1 MNFRLRFSLP
11 TAALVIFPT
20 LGYSTVGSSALSAQS
35 PKLMVKASNA
45 LAIERRDETITLMW
59 ADVMK
64 ALPNAAKDRI
74 RVRDAATGAEY
85 PSQAVDENGDGS
97 IDDFVFQAN
106 FWANESKNFTVEAV
120 APAAMKPRTYVYHD
134 DPRDDIAWEN
144 DRIAFRIYG
153 QGIWKTP
160 DSLVSSGIDVWPKRV
175 RDLVIDKWYKKGHD
189 EYHVDKGEGA
199 DFFEV
204 GATLG
209 AGGTAVWQNDSL
221 NRFVNFKTSRIITAG
236 PVRAIFELTYDPV
249 QAKGFTVAETK
260 RFVID
265 AGQNLYREES
275 TFKIVGAASTP
286 YAVGVVKK
294 AGLVGSSSL
303 ANPWAWVT
311 GWAPVHQ
318 KDGGHGYLGTAVMME
333 KSRVTELREEAKH
346 YIATSNA
353 KSGEKVVHY
362 IGAGWTD
369 SGDFKDV
376 LDWWGYLDK
385 FAQRLGSPLKVTLTS
400 AAQ

>member
-1 MNFRLRFSLP
+1 MNFPSRMMRWLP
-11 TAALVIFPT
+11 AAPLLLAST
-20 LGYSTVGSSALSAQS
+20 LGAQS
-35 PKLMVKASNA
+35 PQLVVKATNPLA
-45 LAIERRDETITLMW
+45 LERRDETISIAWTEI
-59 ADVMK
+59 AK
-64 ALPNAAKDRI
+64 ALPGASKDRV

-85 PSQAVDENGDGS
+85 TSQPVDANGDGS

-106 FWANESKNFTVEAV
+106 FWPNESKTFTIDAAAPAV
-120 APAAMKPRTYVYHD
+120 AKPRTFVYHD
-134 DPRDDIAWEN
+134 VPRDDIAWEN

-175 RDLVIDKWYKKGHD
+175 RDLVVDKWYKKGHD
-189 EYHVDKGEGA
+189 AYHIDTGEGA

-204 GATLG
+204 GSTLG
-209 AGGTAVWQNDSL
+209 AGGTAVWQDNTL
-221 NRFVNFKTSRIITAG
+221 NRFVNFKSWKIIAMG

-260 RFVID
+260 RFIVD
-265 AGQNLYREES
+265 AGHNLYREES
-275 TFKIVGAASTP
+275 TFRIVGAPATP
-286 YAVGVVKK
+286 YAIGVVKK

-318 KDGGHGYLGTAVMME
+318 KDGGHGYLGTAVLME
-333 KSRVTELREEAKH
+333 KSRVTELREETKH

-353 KSGEKVVHY
+353 KNGETVVHY
-362 IGAGWTD
+362 AGAGWTD

-376 LDWWGYLDK
+376 LDWWAYLDN
-385 FAQRLGSPLKVTLTS
+385 FAKKLAAPLKVTLT
-400 AAQ
+400 AEAK

>member
-1 MNFRLRFSLP
+1 MTFRLRALLLATP
-11 TAALVIFPT
+11 LLIAAPIN
-20 LGYSTVGSSALSAQS
+20 AQS
-35 PKLMVKASNA
+35 AKLSVKAVNA
-45 LAIERRDETITLMW
+45 LAIERRDETIMLTW
-59 ADVMK
+59 ADVTK
-64 ALPNAAKDRI
+64 ALPGVAKDKI
-74 RVRDAATGAEY
+74 RVRDVSTGAEY

-106 FWANESKNFTVEAV
+106 FWPNETKNFVVEAIAASAV
-120 APAAMKPRTYVYHD
+120 ASKPRTYVYHD
-134 DPRDDIAWEN
+134 TPRDDIAWEN

-153 QGIWKTP
+153 QGIWHTP

-175 RDLVIDKWYKKGHD
+175 RDLVVDKWYKKGHD

-204 GATLG
+204 GSTLG

-221 NRFVNFKTSRIITAG
+221 NRFVNFRKWRIIAMG
-236 PVRAIFELTYDPV
+236 PVRAIFELTYDPI

-260 RFVID
+260 RFVVD
-265 AGQNLYREES
+265 AGANLYREES
-275 TFKIVGAASTP
+275 TFNVVGAAATP

-318 KDGGHGYLGTAVMME
+318 KDGGHGYLGTAVMMQ
-333 KSRVTELREEAKH
+333 KSRVTELREETKH
-346 YIATSNA
+346 YIAVSNA

-385 FAQRLGSPLKVTLTS
+385 FAQRLGSPLKVTMGDNG
-400 AAQ
+400 Q

>member
-1 MNFRLRFSLP
+1 MNIPSRVTRWFS
-11 TAALVIFPT
+11 AAPLLLAST
-20 LGYSTVGSSALSAQS
+20 LGAQS
-35 PKLMVKASNA
+35 PKLVVKATNPLA
-45 LAIERRDETITLMW
+45 LERRDETITVAW
-59 ADVMK
+59 TEITK
-64 ALPNAAKDRI
+64 ALPGVSKDRV

-85 PSQAVDENGDGS
+85 ISQSVDANGDGS

-106 FWANESKNFTVEAV
+106 FWPNESKSFAIDAMPAV
-120 APAAMKPRTYVYHD
+120 VAKPRTFVYHD
-134 DPRDDIAWEN
+134 VPRDDIAWEN

-175 RDLVIDKWYKKGHD
+175 RDLVVDKWYKKGHD
-189 EYHVDKGEGA
+189 AYHIDTGEGA
-199 DFFEV
+199 DFYEV
-204 GATLG
+204 GSTLG
-209 AGGTAVWQNDSL
+209 AGGTAVWQDNTL
-221 NRFVNFKTSRIITAG
+221 NRFVNFKNWKIVAMG

-260 RFVID
+260 RFVVD
-265 AGQNLYREES
+265 AGHNLYREES
-275 TFKIVGAASTP
+275 TFKVAGAASTS
-286 YAVGVVKK
+286 YAIGVVKK

-318 KDGGHGYLGTAVMME
+318 KDGGHGYLGTAVLME

-353 KSGEKVVHY
+353 KNGETVVHY
-362 IGAGWTD
+362 VGAGWTD

-376 LDWWGYLDK
+376 LDWWNYLDN
-385 FAQRLGSPLKVTLTS
+385 FAKKLGAPLKVTLS
-400 AAQ
+400 AEAK

>member
-1 MNFRLRFSLP
+1 MNIPSRVTRWFS
-11 TAALVIFPT
+11 AAPLLLAST
-20 LGYSTVGSSALSAQS
+20 LGAQS
-35 PKLMVKASNA
+35 PKLVVKATNPLA
-45 LAIERRDETITLMW
+45 LERRDETITVAW
-59 ADVMK
+59 TEITK
-64 ALPNAAKDRI
+64 ALPGVSKDRV

-85 PSQAVDENGDGS
+85 ISQSVDANGDGS

-106 FWANESKNFTVEAV
+106 FWPNESKSFAIDATPAV
-120 APAAMKPRTYVYHD
+120 AAKPRTFVYHD
-134 DPRDDIAWEN
+134 VPRDDIAWEN

-175 RDLVIDKWYKKGHD
+175 RDLVVDKWYKKGHD
-189 EYHVDKGEGA
+189 AYHIDTGEGA
-199 DFFEV
+199 DFYEV
-204 GATLG
+204 GSTLG
-209 AGGTAVWQNDSL
+209 AGGTAVWQDNTL
-221 NRFVNFKTSRIITAG
+221 NRFVNFKSWKIVAMG

-260 RFVID
+260 RFVVD
-265 AGQNLYREES
+265 AGHNLYREES
-275 TFKIVGAASTP
+275 TFKIAGAASTP
-286 YAVGVVKK
+286 YAIGVVKK

-318 KDGGHGYLGTAVMME
+318 KDGGHGYLGTAVLME

-353 KSGEKVVHY
+353 KNGETVVHY
-362 IGAGWTD
+362 VGAGWTD

-376 LDWWGYLDK
+376 LDWWNYLDN
-385 FAQRLGSPLKVTLTS
+385 FAKKLGAPLKVTLT
-400 AAQ
+400 AEAK